1 MAESNGRRTPKK
13 LSPETKWEIFLQ
25 VTAGEI
31 TLLVIAV
38 CLIPLAG
45 LFGGMDAALQR
56 VSKARVDEMRRDGVK
71 RAGVLSDVVAERAR
85 HVALL
90 LLLRIACEMVA
101 AVLLTVV
108 LHRLWG
114 GGWQL
119 VLTAAGAMTV
129 VSYVLVGVG
138 PRTLGRQHA
147 YGTALAGAG
156 VVRLL
161 AQRLRT
167 TDAALADSVFLD
179 VTGRTAKRLLEL
191 AGDADEFV
199 LPVTQEELAGM
210 VGASRE
216 RVNKALSAFIRLGWL
231 EQSERRYRIT
241 DREQLSR
248 RAR

>member
-1 MAESNGRRTPKK
+1 
-13 LSPETKWEIFLQ
+13 
-25 VTAGEI
+25 VD
-31 TLLVIAV
+31 TLAL
-38 CLIPLAG
+38 LAG
-45 LFGGMDAALQR
+45 SDLFQGFDTDALEQIATASQVVAVRRNDIVFGEEDEPDALYVVRSGRIAMANTSVDGRESVMALMEAGDLFG
-56 VSKARVDEMRRDGVK
+56 EMPLLDGGK
-71 RAGVLSDVVAERAR
+71 RS
-85 HVALL
+85 
-90 LLLRIACEMVA
+90 
-101 AVLLTVV
+101 
-108 LHRLWG
+108 
-114 GGWQL
+114 
-119 VLTAAGAMTV
+119 AGARALEPSEVVRVPYGPVETV
-129 VSYVLVGVG
+129 LRER
-138 PRTLGRQHA
+138 PEL
-147 YGTALAGAG
+147 LWG

-161 AQRLRT
+161 VQRLRT

-191 AGDADEFV
+191 AGGADEFV